1 MKQKRFTAAVTCA
14 AILLTMA
21 AFPVNTMISAEETT
35 EETTEERFGHY
46 GVLTY
51 EIMEDGL
58 KIISCEADAVSAEIP
73 PEIDGVPIISVAS
86 NAFGANDAL
95 ESVVWNTTAKT
106 PMWLFRGTGL
116 KTLTIGEVV
125 EDTSCDDLIDGC
137 EDVHVIFDKRYAGEM
152 NFNHCEA
159 ITEVT
164 FTDRVEYSNMAF
176 NNCPNLQSVHI
187 GAGLKFFDSDSFLR
201 CPALKT
207 FTVAAENEN
216 LSSADGC
223 VYSKDGK
230 EFLRYPA
237 AMAAD
242 AFTVP
247 DSVERIFRN
256 AFYGAQLREVFLPD
270 TLVSVGESVF
280 AYADTLEAIHIPEI
294 GGNYCT
300 EDGVLYDMRYRL
312 LVQYPSGKREIEF
325 AVPDWVNAIGIHAF
339 TGNDYLQRIT
349 MPDSVKEIYDGAF
362 TDCQGLKYAYLPAQI
377 DFLGRGIFEQCEH
390 LLTATFPEGI
400 DTVPDSMFLG
410 CSSLREIT
418 LPETVRNVE
427 NNAFDHCSSL
437 WTMDLPETMDSLGW
451 YSFSYCT
458 NLRTFTVPEGITQID
473 STFSYDKAL
482 EKLFLPASLETIR
495 SNTLT
500 EELPLTDVYYAGTQ
514 EQWEAVIVEENNPA
528 LDGVEIHFG
537 CTEIEPLAAPT
548 GDLNEDGL
556 CNVQDSIILQMY
568 LIGYPTYMTEQ
579 MLYDADM
586 AQDGIVDGFDLA
598 VMKRHILLDR

>member
-1 MKQKRFTAAVTCA
+1 MKRTRFTAAVTCA

-21 AFPVNTMISAEETT
+21 AFPVNTVISAEETT
-35 EETTEERFGHY
+35 EEATEERFGHY
-46 GVLTY
+46 GALTY
-51 EIMEDGL
+51 EIKEDGL
-58 KIISCEADAVSAEIP
+58 KIISCEADAVSVEIP
-73 PEIDGVPIISVAS
+73 PEIDGVPIISVDS
-86 NAFGANDAL
+86 NTFGANDAL
-95 ESVVWNTTAKT
+95 ESVVWNTTAKI
-106 PMWLFRGTGL
+106 PMFLFKGTGL
-116 KTLTIGEVV
+116 KTLTFGETV
-125 EDTSCDDLIDGC
+125 ENISSSGLLDGC
-137 EDVHVIFDKRYAGEM
+137 EDVHVIFDRRYAGEM
-152 NFNHCEA
+152 NFNNCKA

-164 FTDRVEYSNMAF
+164 FTDKVEYSYMAF
-176 NNCPNLQSVHI
+176 NDCPNLQSVHI
-187 GAGLKFFDSDSFLR
+187 GAGLEFFDSDSFLR

-242 AFTVP
+242 SFTVP
-247 DSVERIFRN
+247 DSVEQVFRN
-256 AFYGAQLREVFLPD
+256 AFYGAQLREVFLPN
-270 TLVSVGESVF
+270 TLINVGESVF
-280 AYADTLEAIHIPEI
+280 AYADTLETIHIPEI

-300 EDGVLYDMRYRL
+300 EDGVLYDMRYRI
-312 LVQYPSGKREIEF
+312 LVQYPSGKRDIEF
-325 AVPDWVNAIGIHAF
+325 AVPDWTNAIGLHSF

-349 MPDSVKEIYDGAF
+349 MPDSVTEIYDGAF
-362 TDCQGLKYAYLPAQI
+362 TDCQGLKYAYLPAQMEY
-377 DFLGRGIFEQCEH
+377 LGRGIFERCEN
-390 LLTATFPEGI
+390 LLTATFPDGV
-400 DTVPDSMFLG
+400 DTVPDSMFLD
-410 CSSLREIT
+410 CSSLREVT
-418 LPETVRNVE
+418 LPETVRNLGDS
-427 NNAFDHCSSL
+427 AFAFCRSL
-437 WTMDLPETMDSLGW
+437 WTMELPETMDSLGW
-451 YSFSYCT
+451 YSFSDCT
-458 NLRTFTVPEGITQID
+458 NLRTFTVPEGVAQID
-473 STFSYDKAL
+473 SLFSRCNAL
-482 EKLFLPASLETIR
+482 EKLMLPASLETIR

-514 EQWEAVIVEENNPA
+514 EQWAAVIVEEDNPA
-528 LDGVEIHFG
+528 LAGAVIHFDS
-537 CTEIEPLAAPT
+537 TEIEPLAAPT

>member
-1 MKQKRFTAAVTCA
+1 MKRTRFTAAVTCA
-14 AILLTMA
+14 AILLTTA

-35 EETTEERFGHY
+35 EAATEERFGHY
-46 GVLTY
+46 GSLTY

-73 PEIDGVPIISVAS
+73 PEIDGVPVISVAS

-95 ESVVWNTTAKT
+95 ESVVWNTTARV
-106 PMWLFRGTGL
+106 PMGLFKGTGL
-116 KTLTIGEVV
+116 KTLTIGEAV
-125 EDTSCDDLIDGC
+125 EDNSCDNLIDGC
-137 EDVHVIFDKRYAGEM
+137 EHVHVIFDKRYAGEM

-164 FTDRVEYSNMAF
+164 FTDKVEYSYTAF
-176 NNCPNLQSVHI
+176 NDCPNLRSVQI
-187 GAGLKFFDSDSFLR
+187 GAGLAFFDSDSFLR
-201 CPALKT
+201 CPALKE
-207 FTVAAENEN
+207 FTVSAENEN

-223 VYSKDGK
+223 VYSKDGT
-230 EFLRYPA
+230 ELVRYPA

-242 AFTVP
+242 SFTVP
-247 DSVERIFRN
+247 DSAERISRN

-270 TLVSVGESVF
+270 TLINVGESAF
-280 AYADTLEAIHIPEI
+280 AYADTLEAIHVP
-294 GGNYCT
+294 GTSGNYCT
-300 EDGVLYDMRYRL
+300 EDGVLYDMRYRIL
-312 LVQYPSGKREIEF
+312 IQYPCGKKDIEF
-325 AVPDWVNAIGIHAF
+325 TVHDWANAVGMHAF
-339 TGNDYLQRIT
+339 TGNDHLQRII

-362 TDCQGLKYAYLPAQI
+362 MDCQGLKYAYLPTQT
-377 DFLGRGIFEQCEH
+377 DFLGTGIFELCEH
-390 LLTATFPEGI
+390 LLTVTFPENI
-400 DTVPDSMFLG
+400 DTIPDSMFFG
-410 CSSLREIT
+410 CSSLREVA

-427 NNAFDHCSSL
+427 NGAFSHCSSL
-437 WTMDLPETMDSLGW
+437 WTIDLPETMDSLGW

-458 NLRTFTVPEGITQID
+458 NLRTFAVPEGITQID
-473 STFSYDKAL
+473 STFSYDMAL

-495 SNTLT
+495 SNTLM

-537 CTEIEPLAAPT
+537 CTEVEPPAAPT
-548 GDLNEDGL
+548 GDLNEDGQ
-556 CNVQDSIILQMY
+556 CNLQDALTLQVYLLGHPIL
-568 LIGYPTYMTEQ
+568 MTEQ